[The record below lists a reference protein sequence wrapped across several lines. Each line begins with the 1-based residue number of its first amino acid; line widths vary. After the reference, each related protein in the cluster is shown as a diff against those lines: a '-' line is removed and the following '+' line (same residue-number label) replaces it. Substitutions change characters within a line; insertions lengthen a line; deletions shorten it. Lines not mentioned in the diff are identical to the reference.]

1 MLANFWVRYATA
13 SGNWC
18 DASRCLITPTY
29 NHLWFVVYLL
39 LYSLILA
46 LLLAV
51 PGARRPAR
59 PAGGGGQ
66 GVQGLGSDALAAGL
80 SLALIRWT
88 LAPLFEIN
96 HALIAD
102 WYNHALS
109 LGAFLFGY
117 LTARSEPARQTF
129 IKLRWPALIA
139 AFLAWAAWAAYA

>member
-1 MLANFWVRYATA
+1 MADKAFKGWGLMLW
-13 SGNWC
+13 
-18 DASRCLITPTY
+18 P
-29 NHLWFVVYLL
+29 
-39 LYSLILA
+39 LA
-46 LLLAV
+46 Y
-51 PGARRPAR
+51 
-59 PAGGGGQ
+59 
-66 GVQGLGSDALAAGL
+66 
-80 SLALIRWT
+80 LALIRWT